1 MAKDPGV
8 VFTQLNQPRVA
19 TARTHPSFNE
29 LRRIFVSTIKVLGAG
44 VIIALISSVSS
55 SSEIMAVLSVSIA
68 AAALLRV
75 ARCVWV
81 LEAVIKAPLE
91 Q

>member
-8 VFTQLNQPRVA
+8 VFTQLNQPRFA